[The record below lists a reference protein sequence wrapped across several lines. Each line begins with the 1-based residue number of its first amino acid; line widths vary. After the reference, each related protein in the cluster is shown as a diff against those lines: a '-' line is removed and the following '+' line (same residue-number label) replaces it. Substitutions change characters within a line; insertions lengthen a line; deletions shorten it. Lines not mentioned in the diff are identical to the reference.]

1 MTMPILHSPNRSRF
15 AAPAQDR
22 RHRGRFELA
31 VAGGLL
37 LLLASTQTSALQ
49 LSGRLEWVHKV
60 EMRAVENG
68 VVQEVMVAP
77 GEHVE
82 VGQLMLRMDQR
93 EALAG
98 SLEAKVGVARSAIAL
113 DDAER
118 ELGRAQELFDRG
130 LIATEELKDAELNK
144 AAAVAEH
151 ESAKADQAAA
161 DVLLERTEL
170 RAPFDGIVVAR
181 NAYAGAVI
189 YKTLQEEPLVAVAP
203 TSQMLARV
211 LVTADVLRK
220 YRPSQPARVKLR
232 GREREAKIYSLG
244 VEAVRIDPDG
254 AVYELDV
261 IFDSKP
267 DEILRPS
274 EFVQVTLP

>member
-1 MTMPILHSPNRSRF
+1 MTMPLPHAPNHSRCG
-15 AAPAQDR
+15 ALG
-22 RHRGRFELA
+22 RGSLRAGPRGLA
-31 VAGGLL
+31 SASGIL
-37 LLLASTQTSALQ
+37 LLLASTQVTALQ
-49 LSGRLEWVHKV
+49 LSGRLEWLHKV

-68 VVQEVMVAP
+68 VVEEVMVAP
-77 GEHVE
+77 GEHVDA
-82 VGQLMLRMDQR
+82 GQLLLRMDQR
-93 EALAG
+93 EARAG

-118 ELGRAQELFDRG
+118 ELARAQELFDRG

-161 DVLLERTEL
+161 DILLERTEL
-170 RAPFDGIVVAR
+170 RAPFEGIVVAR
-181 NAYAGAVI
+181 NAYEGAVI
-189 YKTLQEEPLVAVAP
+189 YTSLQEEPLVAVAP
-203 TSQMLARV
+203 TGQMLARV
-211 LVTADVLRK
+211 LVTADVLRR
-220 YRPSQPARVKLR
+220 YRPGQSARVKVR

-261 IFDSKP
+261 IFDSKS